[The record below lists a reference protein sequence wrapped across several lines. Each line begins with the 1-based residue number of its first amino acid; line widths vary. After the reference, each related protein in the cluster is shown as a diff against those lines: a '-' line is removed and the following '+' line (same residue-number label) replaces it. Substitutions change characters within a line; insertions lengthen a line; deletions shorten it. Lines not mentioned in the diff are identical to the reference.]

1 MQVNRGSRETRIFS
15 LEEPVCRRAALAGL
29 LACSALVLPGCASLG
44 PPSYVEVIRRLLEAS
59 TQRAFAQ
66 LTQPD
71 GFWDSAVARIQLPVL
86 FGKPGSIA
94 ANLLRSRLFR
104 EQLQHQLNNIAE
116 EGARRAAPIVFEAV
130 RHLSIS
136 DAVALLRGGPTAA
149 TTYLRDQMGPVLVN
163 AMIPELDRVM
173 RLTDDSYLNQALALL
188 TGVDLGDAAHAL
200 ALEADNAIWYE
211 IGAAEAAI
219 REDPESTHDPVLVA
233 ALKALYHR

>member
-1 MQVNRGSRETRIFS
+1 MLNWGSLETRAVFS
-15 LEEPVCRRAALAGL
+15 RSALNRRTALAGL
-29 LACSALVLPGCASLG
+29 LACGALALPGCASIG
-44 PPSYVEVIRRLLEAS
+44 RPSYVEAVRRLLEAS

-86 FGKPGSIA
+86 FGRTGSIA
-94 ANLLRSRLFR
+94 ANLLKSRLFR

-116 EGARRAAPIVFEAV
+116 EGARRAAPLVFEAV
-130 RHLSIS
+130 RHLSIT
-136 DAVALLRGGPTAA
+136 DAVALLRGGPTTA
-149 TTYLRDQMGPVLVN
+149 TTYLREQMGPVLVN

-173 RLTDDSYLNQALALL
+173 RLTDDSYLNRAMALL

-219 REDPESTHDPVLVA
+219 REDPESTDDPVLIA
-233 ALKALYHR
+233 ALKLL